1 MEDLLVQIDELDI
14 RHGYDLNRVLL
25 LGKKMEKT
33 IGARLRS
40 EAIIN
45 GRTVKEGHMEH
56 ARPGL
61 KKLIE
66 KEGEKTG
73 QQFPAEWSA
82 QAILPEKWGPADP
95 IWKK

>member
-1 MEDLLVQIDELDI
+1 MEDLLVQIDELGI
-14 RHGYDLNRVLL
+14 KHGYDVDRVLL

-45 GRTVKEGHMEH
+45 GRTIKEGHMEH

-73 QQFPAEWSA
+73 QQLPPDWPAEIVLSD
-82 QAILPEKWGPADP
+82 KWGPADP
-95 IWKK
+95 IWKR